1 MAHLFTRHDPFHLH
15 KTFGLFALLN
25 FLLRFYYVVRF
36 GTSFPATESKSFAC
50 ASVFIHAMLPAVSL
64 FLPLPSKRNFASPMI
79 WPEFRLHSVLFSSR
93 HVMSTLVTLL
103 ELWPTQIWG
112 SQTAMPVL
120 AECAL
125 KVALVRGVVS
135 LAGMITKCYGS
146 RENRTTNT
154 MPYPENVTES
164 EQARIKLEYARCQ
177 FGATIF
183 AVVPATLPIAS
194 TLNFAPLYAIQA
206 APFMMTL
213 VRKGKCG
220 ARAYHRVYS
229 FWLVYP
235 KYMYLS

>member
-120 AECAL
+120 AECP
-125 KVALVRGVVS
+125 KPSTRGETQLLTRDSRVK
-135 LAGMITKCYGS
+135 LAGCPKPASAGS
-146 RENRTTNT
+146 
-154 MPYPENVTES
+154 V
-164 EQARIKLEYARCQ
+164 C
-177 FGATIF
+177 
-183 AVVPATLPIAS
+183 LP
-194 TLNFAPLYAIQA
+194 
-206 APFMMTL
+206 
-213 VRKGKCG
+213 
-220 ARAYHRVYS
+220 
-229 FWLVYP
+229 
-235 KYMYLS
+235 